1 MIELQVFISPS
12 GVTKTQ
18 VVGPAEQHPDGLR
31 IYEKILPMIR
41 AIDAVLPLA
50 EANDPEEGRPH
61 AISEC

>member
-1 MIELQVFISPS
+1 MIELQIFITPS

-41 AIDAVLPLA
+41 AIDAVLPLSGDGTKQ
-50 EANDPEEGRPH
+50 ESRPEDAR
-61 AISEC
+61 